1 MSRLSASTARG
12 ARLVIRP
19 AAERDARA
27 LSALIRK
34 NADALLAR
42 RYSARRLAAW
52 KRYNTPARIR
62 RRIAERAMFCAFR
75 GRRLCATAALAGTE
89 VQGLYVNPRYC
100 GQGIGR
106 RLLAH
111 LEDFAACQGIAALH
125 LTSTPDAVAFYAGNG
140 WRVGRT
146 VVVVVLGVPFEETR
160 MTKRL
165 NRGRRKKSP

>member
-1 MSRLSASTARG
+1 MSRPSASTARRT
-12 ARLVIRP
+12 RLVIRP

-34 NADALLAR
+34 NADALLAG

-62 RRIAERAMFCAFR
+62 RRIAERATFCAFR
-75 GRRLCATAALAGTE
+75 GRRLCATAALEGSE
-89 VQGLYVNPRYC
+89 VQGLYVNPRFC

-111 LEDFAACQGIAALH
+111 LETFAASLGVTSLH
-125 LTSTPDAVAFYAGNG
+125 LTSTPGAVAFYAGNG
-140 WRVGRT
+140 WRAGRK
-146 VVVVVLGVPFEETR
+146 VVVVVLGVRFQETL

-165 NRGRRKKSP
+165 NSVRFLP